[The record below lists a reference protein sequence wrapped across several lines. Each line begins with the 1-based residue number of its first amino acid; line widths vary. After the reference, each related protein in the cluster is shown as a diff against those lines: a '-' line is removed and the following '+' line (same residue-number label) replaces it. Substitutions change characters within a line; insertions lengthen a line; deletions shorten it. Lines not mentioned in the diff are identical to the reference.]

1 MTELTELSPLLAE
14 EKALTALIAES
25 QSGGSPILDDIDV
38 DPGFET
44 ALAAALGDD
53 LSLATDD
60 GAAAFWRSLAPLAQ
74 TPALPGGVSSLADHI
89 STTHDVRPSFHDGL
103 KEMDFGVWEGMRW
116 DDVPVDELNIWAN
129 DLLHARPHGG
139 ESVFQ
144 MQVRAL
150 AALDAH
156 DAWRPDTAT
165 LVVTHAGVIRAVLD
179 HIGVRDAWVT
189 QTPYGGGWVISA
201 DNAVTA
207 LQS

>member
-1 MTELTELSPLLAE
+1 MGIVLLRHTKPDIADGTCYGVTDLKPGANLADEARHAIANLPWKADQILSSPLVRCA
-14 EKALTALIAES
+14 
-25 QSGGSPILDDIDV
+25 
-38 DPGFET
+38 
-44 ALAAALGDD
+44 
-53 LSLATDD
+53 
-60 GAAAFWRSLAPLAQ
+60 
-74 TPALPGGVSSLADHI
+74 SLADHI

-207 LQS
+207 LPS